1 MTEDEYGN
9 VIQVDAPALKWYAND
24 IEIKGGDLE
33 FNNGNELSFTIN
45 TDNGT
50 VTMSKP
56 NDGKMYTGSVTVKA
70 VTPDG
75 SDSASVTVTVVG
87 DQVWAKNAQVHPVGK
102 DNTPDD
108 SPINSYVGGTVKL
121 ADVKYGVYNVEEG
134 TSVAAKDVYKRQ
146 LVLFV
151 IAGVALGALG
161 IYEPLIEF
169 AGAGATTPLTGF
181 GYSLSQGA
189 IKGAREEGLMG
200 ALSGG
205 IAATAAGVAAS
216 IVFGYIAALCSR
228 PRSKD

>member
-1 MTEDEYGN
+1 MELFWAMVRAFVAGG
-9 VIQVDAPALKWYAND
+9 ALCAL
-24 IEIKGGDLE
+24 G
-33 FNNGNELSFTIN
+33 ELLILRTN
-45 TDNGT
+45 LT
-50 VTMSKP
+50 
-56 NDGKMYTGSVTVKA
+56 
-70 VTPDG
+70 
-75 SDSASVTVTVVG
+75 SAR
-87 DQVWAKNAQVHPVGK
+87 
-102 DNTPDD
+102 
-108 SPINSYVGGTVKL
+108 I
-121 ADVKYGVYNVEEG
+121 
-134 TSVAAKDVYKRQ
+134 

-151 IAGVALGALG
+151 IAGVALEALG